1 MAIKLL
7 WLSNKV
13 LRPLCKASI
22 NCAHLTEASEKW
34 SSSGKCGVQSFRPHY
49 RLTQGTA
56 LQFHSLCHF
65 CSAQGVPAC
74 RSLLGPGLCPA
85 GVPRPSATPCWAWT
99 WGGGSAQTQ
108 IPWRRW
114 GSGSLTTAVHP
125 AHPQHMCD
133 FNGFHQKPPMHVL
146 GAWFRGEHDS
156 AALDSVILESF
167 SNPNQFMILQ
177 RDLCFHYLM
186 VRELKPGISNSPL
199 ERFKR

>member
-34 SSSGKCGVQSFRPHY
+34 SSSGKCGVRPFRPHC

-56 LQFHSLCHF
+56 LQLHSLCHF
-65 CSAQGVPAC
+65 CSAHRSPSLQVPPRARAVPSRC
-74 RSLLGPGLCPA
+74 PQTISHPLLGLDMGRRKCTKPDPL
-85 GVPRPSATPCWAWT
+85 
-99 WGGGSAQTQ
+99 
-108 IPWRRW
+108 RRW

-133 FNGFHQKPPMHVL
+133 FNGFHQKPHMHVL
-146 GAWFRGEHDS
+146 GAWFRGEHGS
-156 AALDSVILESF
+156 AGLDSLILESF
-167 SNPNQFMILQ
+167 SNSNQFMILQ